1 MEQVSEQEG
10 DAASS
15 GGDAGIFEITDFTNA
30 SPWERYNIHP
40 TTWIIPARW
49 LTQPLHTHSFIAD
62 LEGLFRQWEL
72 ARPDYEQVCTSTH
85 FQYSTYVSISGEFS

>member
-1 MEQVSEQEG
+1 MKRKIVAPMEQVSEQEG

-40 TTWIIPARW
+40 TT
-49 LTQPLHTHSFIAD
+49 
-62 LEGLFRQWEL
+62 
-72 ARPDYEQVCTSTH
+72 
-85 FQYSTYVSISGEFS
+85 

>member
-10 DAASS
+10 DAASR

-40 TTWIIPARW
+40 TT
-49 LTQPLHTHSFIAD
+49 
-62 LEGLFRQWEL
+62 
-72 ARPDYEQVCTSTH
+72 
-85 FQYSTYVSISGEFS
+85 